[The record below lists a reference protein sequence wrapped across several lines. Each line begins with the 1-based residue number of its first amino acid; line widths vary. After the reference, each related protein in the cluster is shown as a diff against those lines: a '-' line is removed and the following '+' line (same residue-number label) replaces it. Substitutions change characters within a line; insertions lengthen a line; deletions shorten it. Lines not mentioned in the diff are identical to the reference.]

1 MELSLDSKIELDNS
15 LEKEQSR
22 FINTMF
28 GKVINTG
35 LDIGLRS
42 VLPDLIENEVINV
55 KDAILENGFKD
66 RIKYS
71 DFFSNKFRKKCH
83 RNIYWEI

>member
-1 MELSLDSKIELDNS
+1 MELSLDSKIELDNG

-42 VLPDLIENEVINV
+42 VLPDLIEDEVISV
-55 KDAILENGFKD
+55 KDAILDNGFKS
-66 RIKYS
+66 RI
-71 DFFSNKFRKKCH
+71 R
-83 RNIYWEI
+83 

>member
-1 MELSLDSKIELDNS
+1 MELSLDSKIELDNG

-42 VLPDLIENEVINV
+42 ILPDLIENEIINV
-55 KDAILENGFKD
+55 KNSILENGFKD

-71 DFFSNKFRKKCH
+71 NFFGFKFRKKCY
-83 RNIYWEI
+83 RNIYWKI